1 MVQKLFHE
9 NGAQRYRQGTAKV
22 PPSGTARVTALGIS
36 DDETP
41 LPDEH
46 RYPAN
51 VHRQPACAST
61 LSRMPGCE
69 REAGGAPPP
78 QPARARAALPPRSP
92 APLPRPAPP
101 RRAVRARQA
110 ATSAPRS
117 AAARQAPSG
126 GDGRQAATG
135 MLRAI
140 RWYSIPMQSSSS
152 ISPRHAAHVQAPSG
166 TASSTGTE
174 QCRCQARG
182 QSSQSSSSPAPPHTA
197 HASTSQSGQSHPSMP
212 SSGGGSRHSRW
223 KRLPHAAPPEHAR
236 NPG

>member
-1 MVQKLFHE
+1 MSTPQWSHQVKCGCVHAQPRTTMVQKPFHE
-9 NGAQRYRQGTAKV
+9 NGAQRYRQGTAEV
-22 PPSGTARVTALGIS
+22 SPSGTAKVTALGIS
-36 DDETP
+36 DDEAP

-51 VHRQPACAST
+51 VHRQRACASS
-61 LSRMPGCE
+61 LSRIPGCP
-69 REAGGAPPP
+69 REARRPLSPP
-78 QPARARAALPPRSP
+78 AP
-92 APLPRPAPP
+92 APLARPAPP
-101 RRAVRARQA
+101 RRAVRSRQA

-126 GDGRQAATG
+126 GDRRQAATG

-166 TASSTGTE
+166 TLSSTGTE

-182 QSSQSSSSPAPPHTA
+182 QSSQSTRSP
-197 HASTSQSGQSHPSMP
+197 G
-212 SSGGGSRHSRW
+212 
-223 KRLPHAAPPEHAR
+223 
-236 NPG
+236 